1 MKPAV
6 STPSSQVLAAS
17 PVGNLR
23 GIASMATRQLLGQLA
38 SMFTQQTGWVVAIE
52 SVGGVDAAR
61 RVQAGELFDVV
72 FLASEAIDKL
82 VASGR
87 VRASSKR
94 DLAHS
99 GVAAAVRSGAPQ
111 LDISTEA
118 AVRQAVLAAPSL
130 SYSTGPSGVALQQL
144 FERWGIFDT
153 IKKRIVV
160 PPPGVPVG
168 SLIAQGLV
176 ALGFQQHSELMDVEG
191 ITVLGPLPPEIQITT
206 TFSAAC
212 CTTSSQASA
221 VQALLDFMAG
231 PEAATTKR
239 QLGMEPA

>member
-6 STPSSQVLAAS
+6 LTSSAQVLAAS
-17 PVGNLR
+17 PVGRLR
-23 GIASMATRQLLGQLA
+23 GISSMATRQLLGQLTT
-38 SMFTQQTGWVVAIE
+38 MFTQQTGWVLALE

-61 RVQAGELFDVV
+61 RVQSGEPFDVV

-82 VASGR
+82 AASGQLI
-87 VRASSKR
+87 ANTKR

-99 GVAAAVRSGAPQ
+99 GVAVAVRSGAPR

-118 AVRQAVLAAPSL
+118 AVRQAVLEAPSL

-153 IKKRIVV
+153 IKERIVV

-191 ITVLGPLPPEIQITT
+191 ITVLGPLPPAIQITT

-212 CTTSSQASA
+212 CTTSTQAPA

-231 PEAATTKR
+231 PEAATTKQ
-239 QLGMEPA
+239 QLGMAPA

>member
-1 MKPAV
+1 MKPAFL
-6 STPSSQVLAAS
+6 TPSVQVLAAS
-17 PVGNLR
+17 PPGNLR
-23 GIASMATRQLLGQLA
+23 GISSMATRQLLGQLA
-38 SMFTQQTGWVVAIE
+38 SMFTQQTGWALALE

-61 RVQAGELFDVV
+61 RVQAGEPFDVV

-82 VASGR
+82 VASGHLIG
-87 VRASSKR
+87 SSKR

-99 GVAAAVRSGAPQ
+99 GVAVAVRSGAHR

-118 AVRQAVLAAPSL
+118 AVRQAVLEAPSL

-153 IKKRIVV
+153 IKERIVV

-176 ALGFQQHSELMDVEG
+176 ALGFQQHSELMDLKG
-191 ITVLGPLPPEIQITT
+191 ITVLGPLPAEIQITT
-206 TFSAAC
+206 TFSSGC
-212 CTTSSQASA
+212 CAQSAQAPA
-221 VQALLDFMAG
+221 VQALLDFMVS
-231 PEAATTKR
+231 PETAQTKR
-239 QLGMEPA
+239 LLGMEPA